1 MRLYFAATTK
11 APTNLQNQFVEI
23 VDLFHSAGVTV
34 MSNLSEKNVSNLS
47 NQDLEKMESTGE
59 NMIELID
66 GIVIEGTNFL
76 PETGYLIAIGLAHK
90 KPILFLTQ
98 TNKAINKNLIEI
110 KKEPTVAKL
119 LNLKTYTQKNLNETL
134 LDFLHQIEQG
144 DSGEKATIKFTLRMT
159 KKIERYLQWK
169 THNTKLSK
177 ADYLREV
184 IEKIINQDQDFQKF
198 IADNS

>member
-1 MRLYFAATTK
+1 MRLYFAAPTK
-11 APTNLQNQFVEI
+11 APTSLEKQFARI
-23 VDLFHSAGVTV
+23 VDLFYSAGVTV
-34 MSNLSEKNVSNLS
+34 LSNRQEKNVSDLT

-59 NMIELID
+59 NMIEAID
-66 GIVIEGTNFL
+66 GIVIEGTKFL
-76 PETGYLIAIGLAHK
+76 PESGYLIAIGLAHK

-98 TNKAINKNLIEI
+98 SAKTIDKNLLEI
-110 KKEPTVAKL
+110 KKEPTAAKL
-119 LNLKTYTQKNLNETL
+119 LNLKTYTQKNLDENL
-134 LDFLHQIEQG
+134 LEFLQQIEQG